1 MIIEPGVYIAKFRTP
16 LDESQGVIVIQG
28 DTVSG
33 GDSAMY
39 YMGAIK
45 GSEKRIDVS
54 LRVRQHDNDKF
65 SVFGDVSDFSLSLTG
80 RKQGKSYV
88 FEGRADRAPSLRF
101 EASLTPAPK

>member
-1 MIIEPGVYIAKFRTP
+1 MLIEPGVYIAKFRTP

-39 YMGAIK
+39 YMGRIS
-45 GSEKRIDVS
+45 GSENRIEVA
-54 LRVRQHDNDKF
+54 LRVRQHDHDKF
-65 SVFGDVSDFSLSLTG
+65 SVFGDVNDFNLKLTG
-80 RKQGKSYV
+80 RRQGQSYV

-101 EASLTPAPK
+101 EASLSPAPK

>member
-1 MIIEPGVYIAKFRTP
+1 MLIEPGVYIAKFRTP

-39 YMGAIK
+39 YMGRIS
-45 GSEKRIDVS
+45 GSENRIEVA
-54 LRVRQHDNDKF
+54 LRVRQHDHDKF
-65 SVFGDVSDFSLSLTG
+65 SVFGDVNDFSLKLTG
-80 RKQGKSYV
+80 RKQRQSYV

-101 EASLTPAPK
+101 EASLSPAPK